1 MAPAHVLVV
10 GAGLTGLAT
19 AHHLR
24 AAGHEVTVVDANDEP
39 GGVMRSVARDG
50 WLVERGPNSCMLTPD
65 VATLVDAAGCTP
77 ALLRADVAGARRY
90 IVRDGRP
97 VPVPMSPPAMLS
109 SPLFSLAGK
118 LRVLREPFVA
128 RRTAAGDES
137 IADFVRR
144 RLGREVL
151 DWAIDP
157 FVSGVYAG
165 DPERLSVGHAFPR
178 LVALEREH
186 GSLIRG
192 AIALAR
198 RRGAQRAT
206 EAASGQR
213 GAMISFRDGM
223 QTLPRAL
230 AASLG
235 PRVQCDTRLV
245 ALAPR
250 PDGGVAAI
258 IERGGLRADLDAD
271 VVVFTAPVHA
281 LDTVTLPAA
290 AREPLGRVRAL
301 RYPAVASIA
310 LGFRREDVA
319 HPLDGFGCLV
329 PSRERRALLGA
340 LFSSTLFPGR
350 APAGHVLLTCFLG
363 GMRRPELGLAPTDDL
378 LAQLLPEL
386 RELLGVR
393 GMPVF
398 VEHTTW
404 PRAIPQYELGHD
416 TIVAAAEAVE
426 ATLPGLVLDGQ
437 FRRGVSVGDCTTA
450 GATLAARATALL
462 AARARPTAPLA
473 TGVPSRA

>member
-1 MAPAHVLVV
+1 MAQAHVLVV
-10 GAGLTGLAT
+10 GAGLTGLTT

-24 AAGHEVTVVDANDEP
+24 AAGHEVTVVDAGDAP
-39 GGVMRSVARDG
+39 GGVVQSVARDG

-65 VATLVDAAGCTP
+65 VAAIVDATGCTP
-77 ALLRADVAGARRY
+77 ALLRADGAGNRRY

-109 SPLFSLAGK
+109 SPLFSFTGK
-118 LRVLREPFVA
+118 LRVLREPFIA
-128 RRTAAGDES
+128 RRTDAGDES

-165 DPERLSVGHAFPR
+165 DPTRLSVGHAFPR
-178 LVALEREH
+178 LTALEREH

-230 AASLG
+230 ATSLG
-235 PRVQCDTRLV
+235 PRVQCATRLV
-245 ALAPR
+245 SLAPR
-250 PDGGVAAI
+250 AHGGVAAI

-271 VVVFTAPVHA
+271 AVVFTAPLHA
-281 LDTVTLPAA
+281 LDAVTLPAVTHA
-290 AREPLGRVRAL
+290 ALERVRTL

-310 LGFRREDVA
+310 LGFRREDVV

-363 GMRRPELGLAPTDDL
+363 GTRRPDLGVATTETLLAHLRPDLRDL
-378 LAQLLPEL
+378 LGIHAP
-386 RELLGVR
+386 
-393 GMPVF
+393 PVF

-416 TIVAAAEAVE
+416 TIIAAAESIE
-426 ATLPGLVLDGQ
+426 AALPVLVLDGQ
-437 FRRGVSVGDCTTA
+437 FRRGVSVGDCLTA
-450 GATLAARATALL
+450 GATLAARTGSLL
-462 AARARPTAPLA
+462 GARA
-473 TGVPSRA
+473 VPSIAAPAFVS

>member
-1 MAPAHVLVV
+1 MAQAHVLVV

-24 AAGHEVTVVDANDEP
+24 AAGHEVTVVDPHPQP
-39 GGVMRSVARDG
+39 GGVMQTVARDG

-65 VATLVDAAGCTP
+65 VAAMVDAAGCTP
-77 ALLRADVAGARRY
+77 ALLRANPAGNTRY

-97 VPVPMSPPAMLS
+97 VPVPTSPPAMIG
-109 SPLFSLAGK
+109 SPLFSLGGK
-118 LRVLREPFVA
+118 LRVLREPFLG
-128 RRTAAGDES
+128 RRTATGDES

-198 RRGAQRAT
+198 KRGAQRAT

-213 GAMISFRDGM
+213 GAMISFRGGM
-223 QTLPRAL
+223 QQLPLAI

-235 PRVQCDTRLV
+235 PRVQCGTRLV

-250 PDGGVAAI
+250 PGGGVSAV
-258 IERGGLRADLDAD
+258 IERAGLRADLDAD
-271 VVVFTAPVHA
+271 AVVLTCPIHA
-281 LDTVTLPAA
+281 LAEVSLPAA
-290 AREPLGRVRAL
+290 AQSALATLATL
-301 RYPAVASIA
+301 RYPAVASLA

-329 PSRERRALLGA
+329 PSRERRPLLGV
-340 LFSSTLFPGR
+340 LFSSALFPGR
-350 APAGHVLLTCFLG
+350 APEGHVLLTCFIG
-363 GMRRPELGLAPTDDL
+363 GMRRPDLGLAPTDDL
-378 LAQLLPEL
+378 LAQVLPEL
-386 RELLGVR
+386 RQLLGV
-393 GMPVF
+393 GSAPVF

-416 TIVAAAEAVE
+416 TIVAAAESLEAAV
-426 ATLPGLVLDGQ
+426 PGVILDGQ
-437 FRRGVSVGDCTTA
+437 FRRGVSVGDCITA
-450 GATLAARATALL
+450 GATLASRVTSLVASRP
-462 AARARPTAPLA
+462 AAASSAPLA
-473 TGVPSRA
+473 SRA